1 MFLQKMM
8 IKDPSSQN
16 LFHTEE
22 LPHVKIFKNG
32 KSNFSPD
39 SLQKRKNELETE
51 DSDNIPQDDKFLN
64 EVDIESEPE
73 DEQEHNLEDEEDC
86 KHDEDHEEYEDT
98 DDDLTDSK

>member
-39 SLQKRKNELETE
+39 SLQKKEETCFF
-51 DSDNIPQDDKFLN
+51 K
-64 EVDIESEPE
+64 
-73 DEQEHNLEDEEDC
+73 
-86 KHDEDHEEYEDT
+86 K
-98 DDDLTDSK
+98 